1 MTSATSTIRRS
12 FAGIILVLGS
22 IFSSATFAAGA
33 VEMQV
38 ESIIRQAMEEYNQ
51 SMENNDPAAWIK
63 YFSDNVNR
71 TSPVSSQ
78 SGKKDFS
85 DFMAGEYK
93 TFKARIVV
101 KKMIVGGRS
110 AAVVFTW
117 DATHRKSG
125 DSVRIDMVVV
135 YEMGTSGRFDSVVYY
150 FDPAKAGKL
159 IADMK
164 GN

>member
-1 MTSATSTIRRS
+1 MTSATSTIRRN

-22 IFSSATFAAGA
+22 IFSSTTFAAGA

-78 SGKKDFS
+78 SGKKIFPIS
-85 DFMAGEYK
+85 
-93 TFKARIVV
+93 
-101 KKMIVGGRS
+101 
-110 AAVVFTW
+110 
-117 DATHRKSG
+117 
-125 DSVRIDMVVV
+125 
-135 YEMGTSGRFDSVVYY
+135 
-150 FDPAKAGKL
+150 
-159 IADMK
+159 
-164 GN
+164 